1 MREGMTMELS
11 ARKLMLAAI
20 LAPCIAGC
28 MPDNPETV
36 FSWDVKD
43 TLPHAA
49 VRNDA
54 KLYAYRDGGQRI
66 PVPTPRP
73 NPDYVTAKAAPYRAP
88 KRSESYTRAY
98 LPSPAQDEA
107 DASIAFAWPV
117 KGAVISDFGATADG
131 SRNDGINIA
140 TRMDAP
146 IRAAASGTITYA
158 GDELKDYGNLVLIR
172 HADGYVTA
180 YAHADRLVVHRGDS
194 VAKGQVIGYAGKT
207 GDVDSPQLHFEI
219 RHETTP
225 VDPRPLLVASARSS

>member
-1 MREGMTMELS
+1 MTMELS
-11 ARKLMLAAI
+11 ARKLVLAAMLA
-20 LAPCIAGC
+20 PWIAGC
-28 MPDNPETV
+28 MPDNPQTV
-36 FSWDVKD
+36 FNWDVKD
-43 TLPHAA
+43 TASHAPA
-49 VRNDA
+49 RNNA
-54 KLYAYRDGGQRI
+54 KLYAYRDMGPRV

-73 NPDYVTAKAAPYRAP
+73 DPDYVRADAAPYRTP
-88 KRSESYTRAY
+88 KRAESYTRSY
-98 LPSPAQDEA
+98 LPSHSHAQGGA
-107 DASIAFAWPV
+107 DASLAFAWPV
-117 KGAVISDFGATADG
+117 KGSVISDFGSTADG

-146 IRAAASGTITYA
+146 IRAAASGSVTYA

-180 YAHADRLVVHRGDS
+180 YAHADRLVVQRGDL

-207 GDVDSPQLHFEI
+207 GDVNSPQLHFEI